1 MNLLV
6 ILLVLVIFVY
16 FGGSNVPKVL
26 SNKKEML
33 LGILVGLSLCLSM
46 GVSLEG
52 LVSDCDLEA
61 WNATNWLSNCSDAV
75 NAKMALFP
83 NPEPQD
89 FRGWGKEHHNC
100 YKKDKAG
107 RCGTCSWEIQDV
119 DRFACD

>member
-1 MNLLV
+1 
-6 ILLVLVIFVY
+6 
-16 FGGSNVPKVL
+16 
-26 SNKKEML
+26 
-33 LGILVGLSLCLSM
+33 M

-52 LVSDCDLEA
+52 EDLVALPDAQGDDCDLEA
-61 WNATNWLSNCSDAV
+61 WNATNWLNNCSGAV

-83 NPEPQD
+83 D
-89 FRGWGKEHHNC
+89 FRGWGEGMHNC